1 MHEHGYYPMDWLV
14 WSDGCACQLKS
25 SRAFIGHGKGEVDG
39 GKGSFE
45 VKGQEGAVETK
56 CWITRQFVK
65 YHQVFEEGG

>member
-56 CWITRQFVK
+56 C
-65 YHQVFEEGG
+65 